1 LLLLDFSKNTTTDFK
16 TAEQKGSEAGMSE
29 FCLTVLAA
37 IAVAIV
43 FYGAG
48 AFTVLFGDRSF

>member
-1 LLLLDFSKNTTTDFK
+1 
-16 TAEQKGSEAGMSE
+16 MSE